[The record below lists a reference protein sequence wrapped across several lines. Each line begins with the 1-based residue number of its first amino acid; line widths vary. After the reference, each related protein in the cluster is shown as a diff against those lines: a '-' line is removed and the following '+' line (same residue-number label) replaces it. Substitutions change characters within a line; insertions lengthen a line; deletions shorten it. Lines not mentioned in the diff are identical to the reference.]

1 MPSSSAEHEQG
12 GVAAEHEQGGVA
24 AEHEKGG
31 AGASLSRLIDNL
43 S

>member
-1 MPSSSAEHEQG
+1 MPSSSAK
-12 GVAAEHEQGGVA
+12 HEQGGVA